1 MKKLLLLTASAAILN
16 GCIYGTVQDA
26 NTGSAVYQAKVSVIN
41 GNCSGNGCGFP
52 EGTDTSGMYVF
63 DAYGDRNGSANTKF
77 ITPSSGQEAVT
88 FRVSKPGYQS
98 RTFYHKPDY
107 QKITYS
113 GKTYYVSDAPVI
125 YLCPLGSLDS
135 DGDSICNAAETRYGT
150 NPYDSDTDDDRL
162 SDAAEIFG
170 YNGVDIRYYGADPL
184 RKTVL
189 VEADYYQ
196 AFKPDQAALDQ
207 VIQAFADA
215 PVTNPDGSTG
225 ITLAIDLDSQI
236 AAADVDSNLSPVWT
250 DFDVIKNQYFPSRR
264 SKLFHYALFADR
276 HSGGTSSGI
285 SRGIPAHDFVVS
297 LGGWPTPGG
306 TMQQQAGTLMHEFG
320 HNLGLRHGG
329 NENTNRKLNY
339 LSIMSYDYQMP
350 GLRVDGATGV
360 VDYSRLKV
368 NAISGNISEFSAMS
382 GYGGTT
388 ESDLADYQVRR
399 NGSWLSGTAS
409 ANLDVN
415 NNGTLQSSVFVG
427 NINASQND
435 WDNISFGGGGT
446 GGTIGD
452 PHLGASSMM
461 LYSLTSQM
469 ATPEFMVEP
478 CMTPE
483 DM

>member
-1 MKKLLLLTASAAILN
+1 MKKLLFLAASAALIN
-16 GCIYGTVQDA
+16 GCIYGTVKDA
-26 NTGSAVYQAKVSVIN
+26 NTGSGVYQAKVSVIN

-52 EGTDTSGMYVF
+52 ESTDSSGMYVF

-77 ITPSSGQEAVT
+77 ITPASGQEAIT
-88 FRVSKPGYQS
+88 LRVSKPGYYS

-107 QKITYS
+107 EKITYD

-125 YLCPLGSLDS
+125 YLCAYGSLDS
-135 DGDSICNAAETRYGT
+135 DGDSICNDAEVKYGT

-170 YNGVDIRYYGADPL
+170 SNGVDIRYYGADPL
-184 RKTVL
+184 RKTL
-189 VEADYYQ
+189 LIEADYYA

-215 PVTNPDGSTG
+215 PVNNPDGSTG
-225 ITLAIDLDSQI
+225 ITLAIDLDDQV
-236 AAADVDSNLSPVWT
+236 AASDEDSNLSPVWT
-250 DFDVIKNQYFPSRR
+250 DFDVLKNKYFPTRR
-264 SKLFHYALFADR
+264 SKLFHYALFVDQYN
-276 HSGGTSSGI
+276 GGSSSGI

-297 LGGWPTPGG
+297 LGQWPTAGG
-306 TMQQQAGTLMHEFG
+306 TTQQQAGTLMHEFG

-329 NENTNRKLNY
+329 HENANRKLNY

-350 GLRVDGATGV
+350 GLRVDGSTGV
-360 VDYSRLKV
+360 VDYSRLKI
-368 NAISGNISEFSAMS
+368 NSISGNMSEYSAMS

-388 ESDLADYQVRR
+388 ESDLADYQVRS
-399 NGSWLSGTAS
+399 NGNWLSGTAS
-409 ANLDVN
+409 ANLDIN
-415 NNGTLQSSVFVG
+415 NNGSLQSSVYVG
-427 NINASQND
+427 YLDASQND
-435 WDNISFGGGGT
+435 WDNIVYSGGGT

-452 PHLGASSMM
+452 GLLGESMFQASM
-461 LYSLTSQM
+461 LQALS
-469 ATPEFMVEP
+469 TPESMVEP